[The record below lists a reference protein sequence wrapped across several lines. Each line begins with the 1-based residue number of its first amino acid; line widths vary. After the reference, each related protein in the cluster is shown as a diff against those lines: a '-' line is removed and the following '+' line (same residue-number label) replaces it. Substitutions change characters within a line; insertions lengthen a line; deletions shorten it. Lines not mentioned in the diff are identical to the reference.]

1 LLCVVGCCASGL
13 QPEGWV
19 IQLCCLCVSSGS
31 MFAVPVR
38 APQTGRACEACLY
51 RYLESI
57 CNRGSV
63 GCPVQLTAVRPVGHR
78 GKYTHSHSAVQSGF
92 SNNKQCTFAAHIMA
106 DQPADLPFH
115 SASASPEELAK
126 AIWEAGKE
134 SIADKLGTFD
144 NSLVVTNK
152 VIKEGARG
160 LEHSNDKFAP
170 EAQVTHA
177 ATSQQLCA
185 GGGASRPCT
194 ALLQSWAVSMQA
206 ARRRLACNAMSFQV

>member
-1 LLCVVGCCASGL
+1 
-13 QPEGWV
+13 
-19 IQLCCLCVSSGS
+19 
-31 MFAVPVR
+31 
-38 APQTGRACEACLY
+38 
-51 RYLESI
+51 
-57 CNRGSV
+57 
-63 GCPVQLTAVRPVGHR
+63 
-78 GKYTHSHSAVQSGF
+78 
-92 SNNKQCTFAAHIMA
+92 MA

-144 NSLVVTNK
+144 NSLVLTNK

-160 LEHSNDKFAP
+160 LEQSNDKFAP
-170 EAQVTHA
+170 EAQVMHA
-177 ATSQQLCA
+177 ATPQQLCA

-206 ARRRLACNAMSFQV
+206 MLAAGLQRYVLNVLAGRECSANPLEPVLYSGRLGTRYSIPTQ